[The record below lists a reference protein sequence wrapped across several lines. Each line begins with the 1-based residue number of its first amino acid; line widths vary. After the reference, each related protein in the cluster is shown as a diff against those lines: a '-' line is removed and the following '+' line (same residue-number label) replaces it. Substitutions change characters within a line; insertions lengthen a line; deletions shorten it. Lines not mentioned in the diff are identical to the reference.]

1 MKSTLKKILIAI
13 VALPILG
20 FALVLATLWYKG
32 YQSEKVIKT
41 ALACDLTNAQQN
53 RPDARPTSWIL
64 LIGPRSS
71 EVPDGHL
78 YAITSE
84 ASINTARDFHL
95 VGGQSKYKTPF
106 RYWNFGGAYYFN
118 HRNSEFK
125 VTGDKYLFQ
134 SLAGAVLDRFDD
146 EINRRTLTYTATSG
160 DVKTV
165 RQCRAVEPNQAHEA
179 VRAEQAKV
187 PENKI

>member
-1 MKSTLKKILIAI
+1 MKGAFKKILIAV

-20 FALVLATLWYKG
+20 IALVLATHSYKG

-53 RPDARPTSWIL
+53 RPDARPTTWIL

-71 EVPDGHL
+71 EVPDGYL
-78 YAITSE
+78 YAIASE
-84 ASINTARDFHL
+84 ASINTARDFQL
-95 VGGQSKYKTPF
+95 TNGQSRYKDPF
-106 RYWNFGGAYYFN
+106 KFWNFGGAYYFN
-118 HRNSEFK
+118 HWDNDLK
-125 VTGDKYLFQ
+125 VKGDRYLLQ
-134 SLAGAVLDRFDD
+134 SLVRTVLDIPDD
-146 EINRRTLTYTATSG
+146 EINRRTLTYTATMG

-179 VRAEQAKV
+179 VKAEQAKV